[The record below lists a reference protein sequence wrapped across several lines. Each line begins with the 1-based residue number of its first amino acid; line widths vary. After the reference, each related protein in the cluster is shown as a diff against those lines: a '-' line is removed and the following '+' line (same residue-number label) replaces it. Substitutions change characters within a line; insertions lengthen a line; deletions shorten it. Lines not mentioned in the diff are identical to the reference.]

1 MLAFGKGL
9 ASVSK
14 SEIRNPKSETRN
26 PVFVE
31 RLRSSGKYQE
41 GHLDACGS
49 MLCPK

>member
-9 ASVSK
+9 ASVS
-14 SEIRNPKSETRN
+14 KSETRN

-31 RLRSSGKYQE
+31 RLRSSGKYEE

-49 MLCPK
+49 MLYPK